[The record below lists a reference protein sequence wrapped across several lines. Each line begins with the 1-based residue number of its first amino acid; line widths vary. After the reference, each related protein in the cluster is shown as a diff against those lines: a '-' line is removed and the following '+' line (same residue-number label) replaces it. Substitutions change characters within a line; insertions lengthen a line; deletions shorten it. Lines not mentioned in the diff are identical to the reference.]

1 MNRNIYMELMNILKS
16 GRNTVMVT
24 RFSGDHGSLK
34 HMDKKLMADSVA
46 ENTSETISGN
56 AVKNTDESDDADLAE
71 KALVQGIP
79 LTYLEG
85 EKTLLIEP
93 FYPEER
99 LIVLGGGHIALPLT
113 DFVARIGFA
122 VTVVDDRPQFANRL
136 RFPAAKD
143 VICNDFMKAI
153 EQLRITSNDYV
164 VIITRGHRHDQACLE
179 QLLLSAEPFYTGMI
193 GSRRRV
199 SAVKDLLIEQGFDQK
214 RLDRIHTPIGLSI
227 GAVTPAEIAIAIAA
241 ELIACKR
248 IRKETVSGQE
258 RFANRS
264 DVDMDVLR
272 VLAEEQDEPKSIVT
286 VITAKGSVPRGAG
299 AKMLVYPFGKIVG
312 SIGGGCS
319 EAAVINDARA
329 IIGTGGYLLKTV
341 DMTAEAAESEG
352 MVCGGVMQVLIE
364 DY

>member
-1 MNRNIYMELMNILKS
+1 MDRGIYMNLMNILKS
-16 GRNTVMVT
+16 GENTVMMT
-24 RFSGDHGSLK
+24 RFCLDQGSLK
-34 HMDKKLMADSVA
+34 DMDKKLIAGF
-46 ENTSETISGN
+46 NTIKTSEGVEENAGPSGD
-56 AVKNTDESDDADLAE
+56 VDLAE
-71 KALVQGIP
+71 KALVQGLP
-79 LTYLEG
+79 VTCSEDG
-85 EKTLLIEP
+85 STLLMEP

-99 LIVLGGGHIALPLT
+99 LIVLGGGHIALPLV
-113 DFVARIGFA
+113 DFAARIGFS
-122 VTVVDDRPQFANRL
+122 VTVVDDRPQFANRP
-136 RFPAAKD
+136 RFPAARD
-143 VICNDFMKAI
+143 VICNDFMNAI
-153 EQLRITSNDYV
+153 ERLRITSNDYV

-179 QLLLSAEPFYTGMI
+179 QLFKSVEPFYTGMI

-199 SAVKDLLIEQGFDQK
+199 SAVKDLLIDQGFDQK

-227 GAVTPAEIAIAIAA
+227 GAVTPAEIAIAITA

-248 IRKETVSGQE
+248 IKKETASGQE
-258 RFANRS
+258 RYANRS

-272 VLAEEQDEPKSIVT
+272 VLSEEQDEPKSIVT
-286 VITAKGSVPRGAG
+286 VISAKGSVPRGAG

-341 DMTAEAAESEG
+341 DMTADAAESEG